1 MDNKTMTQL
10 MQEEKEKLLLEI
22 NEKIKKKKA
31 FMNLDE
37 PETGFQN
44 LLKRK

>member
-1 MDNKTMTQL
+1 MTL
-10 MQEEKEKLLLEI
+10 IMQKEKEKLLAEI

-31 FMNLDE
+31 YINADE

-44 LLKRK
+44 FKRA

>member
-1 MDNKTMTQL
+1 MDEKTMAQI
-10 MQEEKEKLLLEI
+10 MQEEKEKLLAEI

-31 FMNLDE
+31 LMNTDE

-44 LLKRK
+44 FIRK

>member
-1 MDNKTMTQL
+1 MAL
-10 MQEEKEKLLLEI
+10 IMQKEKEKLLTEI

-31 FMNLDE
+31 YMNTNE

-44 LLKRK
+44 LSNK